1 MCQYAKPAKHH
12 PDASTALKRWM
23 KTTFPSSVHV
33 LWCITCHSMF
43 PRRGNF
49 LSDSDPW
56 QGPASPTQ
64 IQPSMGRVRCP
75 AQGRP
80 VLPLLAVLLY
90 CNSACAGVVTAR
102 RLVQPSG
109 EASLQVLSSLL
120 RSLCKSEHR
129 NTQAGE
135 LTMKHQTGRLPCQ
148 VFKVSQRKLVL
159 KDFSGTHCVLT
170 HCIRHGF
177 ISSFKKLSFKSIS
190 PKVTCSVS
198 LCKVFEKRS

>member
-1 MCQYAKPAKHH
+1 M
-12 PDASTALKRWM
+12 
-23 KTTFPSSVHV
+23 
-33 LWCITCHSMF
+33 
-43 PRRGNF
+43 
-49 LSDSDPW
+49 
-56 QGPASPTQ
+56 
-64 IQPSMGRVRCP
+64 
-75 AQGRP
+75 
-80 VLPLLAVLLY
+80 LPLLAVLLY

-190 PKVTCSVS
+190 QKLPAQFLFVRYLRNVLEVLS
-198 LCKVFEKRS
+198 LSLASYRNINWRKYSSINKLRIQ